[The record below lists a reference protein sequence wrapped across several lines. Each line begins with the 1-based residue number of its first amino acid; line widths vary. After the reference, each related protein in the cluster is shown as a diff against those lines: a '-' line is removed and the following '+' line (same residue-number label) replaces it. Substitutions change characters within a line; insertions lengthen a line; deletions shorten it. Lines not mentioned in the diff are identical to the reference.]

1 MCIKGPVLI
10 RGLGRFLE
18 LKDMARQA
26 AEAKAAVEAKVF
38 ITQPKQPTAPFTTPQ
53 PFRLG
58 PEVPLGY
65 EARRRRAQVGGI
77 GGWRLGA
84 KGGEG
89 VAFDW
94 MLSSTLMPELLFR
107 GTGSTVGIAGYD
119 PTGVHT

>member
-1 MCIKGPVLI
+1 MTITICNFPQDTPPPAPPVLLLSLLFLSSCAVVVNCVCLRQGPVLV

-26 AEAKAAVEAKVF
+26 AEVKAAVEAKVF

-77 GGWRLGA
+77 GGCLG
-84 KGGEG
+84 
-89 VAFDW
+89 
-94 MLSSTLMPELLFR
+94 
-107 GTGSTVGIAGYD
+107 
-119 PTGVHT
+119 